1 MKKILVI
8 ALALFVALPAFS
20 QLKFGI
26 KAGLSTNS
34 ITMADIKTLTS
45 AGSPNYTVEKLKGAT
60 YGINGGLFMRLSI
73 SKFYIQPEVLF
84 ASSSNEY
91 KVTNMQTAID
101 SVKKQKFSKLEIPV
115 MIGFKLLKFIRINA
129 GPSASLAIGSPSEL
143 IKDPDYK
150 TMYSKMTI
158 GYQAGVGLDL
168 FKKLTVDL
176 RYEGSLKKYQNKI
189 ENALGIPVALD
200 DRPNAFLLSV
210 GLIF

>member
-1 MKKILVI
+1 MKK
-8 ALALFVALPAFS
+8 LFVVMLAIILSIPAFS

-34 ITMADIKTLTS
+34 ISMADVKTLTS

-91 KVTNMQTAID
+91 KVTNTASLVD
-101 SVKKQKFSKLEIPV
+101 SVKKQKFNKLEIPV
-115 MIGFKLLKFIRINA
+115 MVGFKLLKFIRINA
-129 GPSASLAIGSPSEL
+129 GPSASLAIGSPAQL

-150 TMYSKMTI
+150 TMYSKMTF

-189 ENALGIPVALD
+189 ENALGVPVALD

-210 GLIF
+210 GIIF